1 MAVNQINQPVRMNM
15 KSTFRET
22 NSIALPFTNK
32 EISMIPFDLETLSG
46 LPIEFKDTVLTM
58 MSGIKSKGIAFFT
71 IHGKAIKAGKTLRRP
86 APHTDGNYEPVTMGF
101 GGGGWKIGENGS
113 PVNTD
118 EHNRQYKSET
128 GGIIL
133 ATNYAS
139 CLGWKG
145 EYQGFPNVGGDCRHI
160 ELDEPFLLKADTVY
174 YGNNHF
180 IHESI
185 PVGRDVHR
193 VFARITMPQDHE
205 FNH

>member
-1 MAVNQINQPVRMNM
+1 ML
-15 KSTFRET
+15 STFKET
-22 NSIALPFTNK
+22 NTIELPFTNQ
-32 EISMIPFDLETLSG
+32 EISMIPFDLETLFG
-46 LPIEFKDTVLTM
+46 LPLEFKDTVKTM
-58 MSGIKSKGIAFFT
+58 LNGIKAKGTAFFT
-71 IHGKAIKAGKTLRRP
+71 IHGKTLKAGKTLRRP

-101 GGGGWKIGENGS
+101 GGGGGGGWKIGENGS

-118 EHNRQYKSET
+118 EHNRQYISET

-145 EYQGFPNVGGDCRHI
+145 EYTGVPSVGGDCRHI
-160 ELDEPFLLKADTVY
+160 ELDEPQLLKADTVY

-185 PVGRDVHR
+185 PVGRDIHR
-193 VFARITMPQDHE
+193 VFARITMPEDHKYS
-205 FNH
+205 